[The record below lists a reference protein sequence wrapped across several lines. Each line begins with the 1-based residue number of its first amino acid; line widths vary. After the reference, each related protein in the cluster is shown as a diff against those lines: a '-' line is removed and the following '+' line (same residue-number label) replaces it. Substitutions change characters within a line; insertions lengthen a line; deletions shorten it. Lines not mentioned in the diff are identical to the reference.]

1 MCIGK
6 MQYAKTIVKV
16 SHNFELAC
24 LNDEEGKEEEK
35 EERRK
40 KTFWPSGIFV
50 PYFCNGFSHH
60 WVCYSS

>member
-1 MCIGK
+1 
-6 MQYAKTIVKV
+6 VKV

-24 LNDEEGKEEEK
+24 LNEEEGKEEEE

-50 PYFCNGFSHH
+50 WYFHNGFSHH